1 MVPVKQGKE
10 QVEVLERKQVVAD
23 AERTLIPQYPGELV
37 LGLPLPHM
45 DTKLR
50 GCSSLLQSGICTHR
64 VNQVQME
71 QMCVESEDEQPAD
84 TES

>member
-1 MVPVKQGKE
+1 MVPVKQEKE

-23 AERTLIPQYPGELV
+23 AKRTLIPQYPGELV
-37 LGLPLPHM
+37 LGLPLPNM

-71 QMCVESEDEQPAD
+71 QKYVESEDEQPAD
-84 TES
+84 TET